1 VSLIPVNFL
10 TSIPEYISLAV
21 EKNSTIAYLTICLAM
36 FLENILPPIPSEIIM
51 PLGGF
56 FVFQQKLNFYILVFW
71 GLLGT
76 ILGSLPWYY
85 LGRLVNEKRL
95 SNFLDKKG
103 KYLGIS
109 SNDLNKSKK
118 WFDKY
123 GVSLVFWGRLV
134 PGIRTL
140 ISVPAGIELMPLRKF
155 LVWTIFGSLIWVSIL
170 SYAGYLFGENYL
182 IIETYLDQIKY
193 FVKPILILI
202 FFYFFIRIL
211 IRFFKKNRSY
221 KGISL
226 ELLLLEYWLFSDSF
240 RELSKFNLSTLTTGL
255 NLSSPVFLSFQLSI
269 LKLPVIPINDPFFT

>member
-1 VSLIPVNFL
+1 MSLTSANFL
-10 TSIPEYISLAV
+10 TSIPDYISLAV

-36 FLENILPPIPSEIIM
+36 FLENLVPPIPSEIIM

-56 FVFQQKLNFYILVFW
+56 FVYQQKLNFYILVFW
-71 GLLGT
+71 GLFGT

-109 SNDLNKSKK
+109 SNDLIKSKR
-118 WFDKY
+118 WFEKY

-155 LVWTIFGSLIWVSIL
+155 LIWTTFGSLIWVALL
-170 SYAGYLFGENYL
+170 SYAGFLFAENYP
-182 IIETYLDQIKY
+182 IIETYLNQIKF

-202 FFYFFIRIL
+202 FLYFLIKLINRI
-211 IRFFKKNRSY
+211 IKKS
-221 KGISL
+221 GA
-226 ELLLLEYWLFSDSF
+226 
-240 RELSKFNLSTLTTGL
+240 
-255 NLSSPVFLSFQLSI
+255 
-269 LKLPVIPINDPFFT
+269 

>member
-1 VSLIPVNFL
+1 
-10 TSIPEYISLAV
+10 
-21 EKNSTIAYLTICLAM
+21 M
-36 FLENILPPIPSEIIM
+36 FLENIIPPIPSEIIM

-56 FVFQQKLNFYILVFW
+56 FVYQQKLNFYILVFW

-109 SNDLNKSKK
+109 SDDLNKSKR

-140 ISVPAGIELMPLRKF
+140 ISVPAGIELMPLTPF
-155 LVWTIFGSLIWVSIL
+155 LIWTTAGTLIWTIFLTLAGFLL
-170 SYAGYLFGENYL
+170 GESYSN
-182 IIETYLDQIKY
+182 
-193 FVKPILILI
+193 V
-202 FFYFFIRIL
+202 
-211 IRFFKKNRSY
+211 
-221 KGISL
+221 
-226 ELLLLEYWLFSDSF
+226 ELWIDPV
-240 RELSKFNLSTLTTGL
+240 SKFIKVILCAGFVLTMGWIT
-255 NLSSPVFLSFQLSI
+255 FLISASLAPASF
-269 LKLPVIPINDPFFT
+269 FHEG

>member
-1 VSLIPVNFL
+1 
-10 TSIPEYISLAV
+10 
-21 EKNSTIAYLTICLAM
+21 
-36 FLENILPPIPSEIIM
+36 M

-56 FVFQQKLNFYILVFW
+56 FVYQQKLNFYILVFW

-85 LGRLVNEKRL
+85 LGKLVNEKRL

-109 SNDLNKSKK
+109 SNDLNKSKR

-123 GVSLVFWGRLV
+123 GVPLVFWGRLV

-155 LVWTIFGSLIWVSIL
+155 LVWTTLGSFIWVVL
-170 SYAGYLFGENYL
+170 LTYAGYLFGENYL
-182 IIETYLDQIKY
+182 IIETYLEKIKY

-202 FFYFFIRIL
+202 VLYFFIKLL
-211 IRFFKKNRSY
+211 IRFLNKKR
-221 KGISL
+221 
-226 ELLLLEYWLFSDSF
+226 
-240 RELSKFNLSTLTTGL
+240 
-255 NLSSPVFLSFQLSI
+255 V
-269 LKLPVIPINDPFFT
+269 